1 MSKRDGHASGGLGE
15 SGRGVDSDQRRRSD
29 MIKKQIAAI
38 SVVFVLATTAAAPTA
53 LAEPNNVS
61 PDRPGACNMF
71 QVGNSTVG
79 FAGMDNSAHGQGFGY
94 DNMVELVTASGC
106 L

>member
-1 MSKRDGHASGGLGE
+1 
-15 SGRGVDSDQRRRSD
+15 
-29 MIKKQIAAI
+29 MIKKQIATI
-38 SVVFVLATTAAAPTA
+38 SVVFALATTAAAPTA
-53 LAEPNNVS
+53 LAEPSNRS
-61 PDRPGACNMF
+61 PDSPGACNMF
-71 QVGNSTVG
+71 HVGNSTVG

>member
-1 MSKRDGHASGGLGE
+1 
-15 SGRGVDSDQRRRSD
+15 
-29 MIKKQIAAI
+29 MIKKQIATI
-38 SVVFVLATTAAAPTA
+38 SVAFALATTAAAPTA
-53 LAEPNNVS
+53 LAEPSNMS
-61 PDRPGACNMF
+61 PNSPGACNMF
-71 QVGNSTVG
+71 HVGNSTVE